1 MNRICSQI
9 KLSWRVFIDK
19 FFSVKTF
26 TLLLLLG
33 VIYHIFLSP
42 VKDFSAFVDYP
53 VSPWIFPFL
62 ISDVYFVI
70 LFMAAVVYFF
80 SDVPFMK
87 EWTLYQVIRTGRVRW
102 VFGQIGSIILSS
114 FVFVLFAEVISGMLL
129 LPNIILDE
137 GWGKVLYTLS
147 ITNAGSEY
155 QIAFLISYDIIS
167 RFEPV
172 QAVGLSV
179 LISSFVIL
187 FLGLWMFTISLYVS
201 RLWANVAAMLFVILP
216 IVIENIGDDVTWLV
230 YCSPVSWMRIS
241 EVNVSSISGMIGGLL
256 LACVILSGA
265 IIWKIIR
272 VDFEVTKEN

>member
-137 GWGKVLYTLS
+137 RWGKVLYTLS
-147 ITNAGSEY
+147 ITN
-155 QIAFLISYDIIS
+155 
-167 RFEPV
+167 V
-172 QAVGLSV
+172 
-179 LISSFVIL
+179 VI
-187 FLGLWMFTISLYVS
+187 
-201 RLWANVAAMLFVILP
+201 
-216 IVIENIGDDVTWLV
+216 
-230 YCSPVSWMRIS
+230 
-241 EVNVSSISGMIGGLL
+241 
-256 LACVILSGA
+256 
-265 IIWKIIR
+265 
-272 VDFEVTKEN
+272 

>member
-87 EWTLYQVIRTGRVRW
+87 EWTLYQVIRTGVSD
-102 VFGQIGSIILSS
+102 GSLDKLALLS
-114 FVFVLFAEVISGMLL
+114 
-129 LPNIILDE
+129 
-137 GWGKVLYTLS
+137 
-147 ITNAGSEY
+147 
-155 QIAFLISYDIIS
+155 
-167 RFEPV
+167 
-172 QAVGLSV
+172 
-179 LISSFVIL
+179 
-187 FLGLWMFTISLYVS
+187 
-201 RLWANVAAMLFVILP
+201 
-216 IVIENIGDDVTWLV
+216 
-230 YCSPVSWMRIS
+230 
-241 EVNVSSISGMIGGLL
+241 
-256 LACVILSGA
+256 
-265 IIWKIIR
+265 
-272 VDFEVTKEN
+272 

>member
-137 GWGKVLYTLS
+137 RWGKVLYTLS
-147 ITNAGSEY
+147 ITNVGSEY
-155 QIAFLISYDIIS
+155 QIPFLISYDIIS

-201 RLWANVAAMLFVILP
+201 RLWANVTAMLFVILP

-241 EVNVSSISGMIGGLL
+241 EVNVSSISSMIGVLL

-265 IIWKIIR
+265 IIWKITR